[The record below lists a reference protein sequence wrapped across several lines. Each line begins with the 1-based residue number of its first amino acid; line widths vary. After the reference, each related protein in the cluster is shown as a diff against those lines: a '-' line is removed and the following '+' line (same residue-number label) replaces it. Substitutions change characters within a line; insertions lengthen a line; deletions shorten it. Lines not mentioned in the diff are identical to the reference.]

1 MIETSSFVPEKT
13 SFNYC
18 NIIKSVR
25 NQRHKYKT
33 LSKYM
38 CNILIQHQETS
49 RYIGWKKLHNV
60 PLYTNFFLLCGGRL
74 LYGFHYRS
82 MLGWC
87 LWDPSPLRQATATLL
102 ALATW
107 LHVSL
112 CYTCRSAKL
121 KLGHLDHLS
130 SAPNLTL
137 CWCPHGLS
145 REPHGEDASHCQW
158 KPRSNHAMEHKQ
170 VSCPHSWW
178 RSQRGRNKEHG

>member
-74 LYGFHYRS
+74 LYSFHYRS

-102 ALATW
+102 ALAT
-107 LHVSL
+107 LSLLVACISMLYLSLSQTEIGSPRPSFFSSQPYIVLVSARPFQRA
-112 CYTCRSAKL
+112 TRGGS
-121 KLGHLDHLS
+121 LS
-130 SAPNLTL
+130 LP
-137 CWCPHGLS
+137 
-145 REPHGEDASHCQW
+145 
-158 KPRSNHAMEHKQ
+158 MEATI
-170 VSCPHSWW
+170 
-178 RSQRGRNKEHG
+178 